1 MMTSAREEMIQL
13 LDTLSG
19 EELDELPVGLIQLDR
34 DGTVLQYNATESSLA
49 RLHQGD
55 VLGRNFFTE
64 IAPCTAVRDF
74 QGRFQEGVASG
85 VLDTTFGY
93 RFRFDDDRAKDV
105 TITLSYRPHADAV
118 WVVVERP

>member
-1 MMTSAREEMIQL
+1 MTRARAEMIRL

-19 EELDELPVGLIQLDR
+19 EELDDLPVGIIQLDR

-49 RLHQGD
+49 RFSRAE
-55 VLGRNFFTE
+55 VVGRNFFTE

-74 QGRFQEGVASG
+74 QGRFEEGVKRG
-85 VLDTTFGY
+85 ELDATFGY
-93 RFRFDDDRAKDV
+93 RFRFADERTKDV
-105 TITLSYRPHADAV
+105 TITMSYRAHSDNV